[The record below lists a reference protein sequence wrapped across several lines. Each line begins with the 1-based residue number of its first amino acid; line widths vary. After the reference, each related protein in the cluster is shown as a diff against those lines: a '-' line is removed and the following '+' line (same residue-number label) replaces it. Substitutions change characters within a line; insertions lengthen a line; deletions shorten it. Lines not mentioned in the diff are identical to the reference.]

1 MPPATR
7 NESTDVAI
15 FTLVGFAE
23 FLYRCAKK
31 SGDLLSRPVLWPT
44 ILLLI
49 PKINLISFR
58 NETAGIRFDDFILV
72 TVSTL
77 LLCGWIAELDFHI
90 DPIPAMGFAVVAVFC
105 ASNLINFGHSNFL
118 YSLRLIEYLVFFW
131 AGKYFVRCHYDFT
144 SFVELLLGVNCG
156 FIFLQYAGIVG
167 GFTADGYE
175 SAVERPFGLSANH
188 PAEMGA
194 FFNLAFAVLV
204 FGTKTAA
211 RFWYW
216 CVLIGF
222 CIFLTGS
229 RSALFAHCL
238 LTLVYLYKHS
248 RNKTSFALRTAA
260 ICASLVA
267 VFVAIPNSISGRSSD
282 LFSQQNLEAFSQAY
296 DAIPVDTH
304 FTGFV
309 DSGDPGEA
317 PEGVDPS
324 WYMRGFKWAQVVKT
338 MFAER
343 WTVWIMGLG
352 PGSLTPALDGGWL
365 RLISETGVVG
375 TVAFL
380 LLMRRISSLSTSCL
394 MAVFALAV
402 NMLMVDSHN
411 AYKVMA
417 FLFFLAGTQVK
428 DKLKQGNLARSSPNS
443 RLHPA

>member
-7 NESTDVAI
+7 YESADVAV

-23 FLYRCAKK
+23 FVYRYAKK
-31 SGDLLSRPVLWPT
+31 TGALLSRPVLWPA

-49 PKINLISFR
+49 PKINLIPFR
-58 NETAGIRFDDFILV
+58 NETAGIRFDDFILLIV
-72 TVSTL
+72 TTL
-77 LLCGWIAELDFHI
+77 LLCGWISELDFHI
-90 DPIPAMGFAVVAVFC
+90 DPIPATGLAVVAIFFT
-105 ASNLINFGHSNFL
+105 SNLINAGHSNFL
-118 YSLRLIEYLVFFW
+118 YSLRLVEYLVFYW
-131 AGKYFVRCHYDFT
+131 AGKYFARSHYDFT

-156 FIFLQYAGIVG
+156 VICLQYVGIMG

-175 SAVERPFGLSANH
+175 SAVDRPFGLSANH

-194 FFNLAFAVLV
+194 LLNLAFAALV

-216 CVLIGF
+216 CGLTGF

-229 RSALFAHCL
+229 RSALFAHGL
-238 LTLVYLYKHS
+238 LTLVYVYKHS
-248 RNKTSFALRTAA
+248 RNKTAFAIRTGA
-260 ICASLVA
+260 ILALLVG
-267 VFVAIPNSISGRSSD
+267 VFTVIPNSIGDRSTD
-282 LFSQQNLEAFSQAY
+282 LFSAQNVDTFRDAY
-296 DAIPVDTH
+296 DAIPTDTH
-304 FTGFV
+304 FTGM
-309 DSGDPGEA
+309 DTGDPGEA

-338 MFAER
+338 MLTER

-380 LLMRRISSLSTSCL
+380 VLMRRISSLSTACL
-394 MAVFALAV
+394 MAVFALGI

-417 FLFFLAGTQVK
+417 FLFFLAGTQIK
-428 DKLKQGNLARSSPNS
+428 DKLKQGNSAASLADSG
-443 RLHPA
+443 LHPA